1 MVGVPAKVGGCS
13 TCRRRKKG
21 CDKKKPFCQRCISA
35 GYVCEGYDQPHIW
48 INTTSKKLATYTKAH
63 NPIRAPA
70 ESGSITLCDSLVRS
84 ARDTKYIGLFLSAY
98 LPNGRMLSSTTSQL
112 SPVGWVRYHEYLSG
126 SEKSLQ
132 LITLAHGLAA
142 LAERDDN
149 QQLRTKA
156 FEAYRAGLG
165 ETAMAIRDPKRAT
178 SNGLIAAVRFYRF
191 YEIRYGAKGVVASG
205 PKQQI
210 DSYKAHSDGEMAIFQ
225 AKGPCG
231 YWEGPARHLLA
242 DSRVV
247 SYIHCVT
254 ERKRSFFSE
263 EDWMLLPWK
272 NRKKSPLD
280 LLTDVLVQIPG
291 LLQDL
296 DLLRDLD
303 PSEVETYEAAEKLVR
318 QCLQLERILVKW
330 KDIMPDAFHLLD
342 STVVGRRELPSLQTD
357 EDIAVLQPS
366 YLYWSCCIIL
376 YTTMYFSRQHVDMPE
391 VLAREAQVPFAH
403 QGERQFEHPRNP
415 TLYAHKIL
423 YAIPLCHQSQC
434 GSYAVLASTFPLGIA
449 IRYLTASPYFPH
461 EGEDQ
466 PVILESSFMERFMAQ
481 PYMASYPS
489 IFLANLSHVE
499 ATDSKADSILGWDG
513 IVRQARK
520 WWFGTRDID

>member
-1 MVGVPAKVGGCS
+1 MVGVPAKAGGCL
-13 TCRRRKKG
+13 TCPRRKKG

-35 GYVCEGYDQPHIW
+35 GYVCEGYDHPHIW

-63 NPIRAPA
+63 NPIRTAA

-132 LITLAHGLAA
+132 FITLAHGLAA

-149 QQLRTKA
+149 QQLRAKA
-156 FEAYRAGLG
+156 FEAYRAGLR

-178 SNGLIAAVRFYRF
+178 SNGLIAAVRLYRF
-191 YEIRYGAKGVVASG
+191 YEIRYGAKGVVSSG

-247 SYIHCVT
+247 SYINCVT
-254 ERKRSFFSE
+254 DRKRSFFSE
-263 EDWMLLPWK
+263 EDWMLLPWR

-303 PSEVETYEAAEKLVR
+303 PNEVETYEATEKLVR
-318 QCLQLERILVKW
+318 HCLQLEQILVRW
-330 KDIMPDAFHLLD
+330 KDIMPDAFYLLD
-342 STVVGRRELPSLQTD
+342 STVVGRQELPSLQTD

-366 YLYWSCCIIL
+366 FLYWSCCIIL
-376 YTTMYFSRQHVDMPE
+376 YTTMHFARQHSNVPE
-391 VLAREAQVPFAH
+391 ILAREAQVPFPH
-403 QGERQFEHPRNP
+403 PGEGQFEHPRNP

-461 EGEDQ
+461 TGEHQ
-466 PVILESSFMERFMAQ
+466 PVILETSFMERFMAQ
-481 PYMASYPS
+481 AYMASYPS
-489 IFLANLSHVE
+489 IFLANLNHVE
-499 ATDSKADSILGWDG
+499 ATDPKADSLLGWDG

-520 WWFGTRDID
+520 WWFGTRDVG